1 MKRSAAQ
8 YAELSRLLDEL
19 LAVDESARA
28 SWLASLPAV
37 HERQRSILDGMLT
50 LDNAIAGRK
59 LDALEAQ
66 LRSSAR
72 AVRALCER
80 AW

>member
-19 LAVDESARA
+19 LAVDEPARA
-28 SWLASLPAV
+28 SWLASWPTV
-37 HERQRSILDGMLT
+37 DERQRSVLDGMLT
-50 LDNAIAGRK
+50 LDNSIAGRK

-72 AVRALCER
+72 AVRALCECD
-80 AW
+80 W